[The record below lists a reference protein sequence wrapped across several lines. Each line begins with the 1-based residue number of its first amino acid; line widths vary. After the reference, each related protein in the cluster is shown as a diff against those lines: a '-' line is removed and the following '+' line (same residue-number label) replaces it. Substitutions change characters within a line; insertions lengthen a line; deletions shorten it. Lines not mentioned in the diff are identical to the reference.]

1 METGC
6 HLALLCGVLHV
17 NGPRPG
23 PSPALRVELGCV
35 TVLARAE
42 HREIRRA
49 QPCPRGPARHTPP
62 ALPTSSCQG
71 RKQNGL
77 SDKPQARATGRRA
90 GKGSAERARLDSVA
104 HSSPFPPRGQQ
115 APHVS
120 GGSEKQRV
128 CAPAFS
134 SDQRA
139 LSAARSCPFIYCRW
153 MSGVKAAQLKPG
165 GEDEGTSGTAPPA
178 RKAHR
183 LRPFPPRQTCSTNY
197 EAGTGRC
204 SGECQ
209 AFNAA
214 SVCACSF
221 QQTQSLPDRLCSA
234 GAE

>member
-6 HLALLCGVLHV
+6 CLALLCGVLHV

-77 SDKPQARATGRRA
+77 SDKPQARARGRRA
-90 GKGSAERARLDSVA
+90 GKGSAERAQLDSVA

-139 LSAARSCPFIYCRW
+139 LSPARSWPFHLLQMDVRGQGRSVKTRW
-153 MSGVKAAQLKPG
+153 RGRRHLGDSPASTEGPQTPSISTASDLLHKLRGRNRQVFRRMSSFQRGL
-165 GEDEGTSGTAPPA
+165 
-178 RKAHR
+178 
-183 LRPFPPRQTCSTNY
+183 
-197 EAGTGRC
+197 
-204 SGECQ
+204 
-209 AFNAA
+209 
-214 SVCACSF
+214 SVCLQF
-221 QQTQSLPDRLCSA
+221 SA
-234 GAE
+234 NTKPA